1 MSAKTQGIL
10 KLGGLMRCLLLNLS
24 VWNHITSQEAVGLV
38 STHLAHPE
46 HAPLLREKVQDAL
59 IPQRKDSAAKYPG
72 GRAKG
77 EQLKGDWVYK
87 DQNVA
92 THLIRNA
99 FDACKAHPNAG
110 KQVITAKSPLARW
123 IRDDVTCS

>member
-1 MSAKTQGIL
+1 VSAKTQGIL

-59 IPQRKDSAAKYPG
+59 IPQRKDSAARYRWWG
-72 GRAKG
+72 GRDKF
-77 EQLKGDWVYK
+77 KGDWVYK
-87 DQNVA
+87 DQNAA

-99 FDACKAHPNAG
+99 FDACCRHPNAW
-110 KQVITAKSPLARW
+110 KQVITAKPPIARRL
-123 IRDDVTCS
+123 RDDVTCS